1 MAEEKKKKRGRIL
14 LIVLLILALI
24 AVGVWQYLQ
33 YARKSKERIS
43 AAMLRQIPLLQQGD
57 YTETIVVFSGNKKSV
72 ATSGCGAVC
81 MSMAIHYLTGREVS
95 PEVLFQWAYDNK
107 FYFGEGL
114 GHDALSAMAEEY
126 GLKGEWIDNADL
138 DRVREALS
146 AGYPVVAHMGPGVFT
161 RSGHYI
167 LLRGLD
173 EAGMVLVHD
182 PQSIPLSEGAYELE
196 NIAKELRRAMS
207 FMVIAP
213 GEGEHVEGT
222 DL

>member
-1 MAEEKKKKRGRIL
+1 MTEEKKKKRGRVLVIL
-14 LIVLLILALI
+14 IILVLL

-33 YARKSKERIS
+33 YTRRTRERIS
-43 AAMLRQIPLLQQGD
+43 AVMLKQIPLLQQGD
-57 YTETIVVFSGNKKSV
+57 YNETIAVFSGSKKSV

-81 MSMAIHYLTGREVS
+81 LSMAIRYLTGQEVS
-95 PEVLFQWAYDNK
+95 PEALFQWAFDNK

-114 GHDALSAMAEEY
+114 GHDALSGMAEEY
-126 GLKGEWIDNADL
+126 GLKGEWIDNEDL
-138 DRVREALS
+138 DGVREALS

-173 EAGMVLVHD
+173 EEGMVLVND
-182 PQSIPLSEGAYELE
+182 PQSVPLSEGAYELE
-196 NIAKELRRAMS
+196 NIKKELRRANS
-207 FMVIAP
+207 FMVISP
-213 GEGEHVEGT
+213 GGGEHVEST